1 MKKGMGRRKVEMK
14 KIEKD
19 KALQVCFSKR
29 RQGVFKKASELS
41 LLCGAHVAVIIF
53 SPGGKPYVYAQPSLD
68 YVINTITSSSNPTP
82 PSSLPTHQQRRIDDL
97 NREHAELLAR
107 LEAERTKLREL
118 NLSLSELE
126 MRRSNAEGMMSRR
139 TEEISV
145 PLEYANVGDPV
156 RSAADRAGPLAGTW
170 ETPMEELEMWEEAEM
185 EGVKEVMSRPPL
197 PPLEYAN
204 VGDPLAVMWEEVE
217 MEGMKEVMSRPP
229 TPLLKYANV
238 GVDPEVEE
246 RLFSPYFV
254 GGGGGDDCGF
264 FGCEQGFDSIDMG
277 QFFC

>member
-41 LLCGAHVAVIIF
+41 LLCGAHVAVIVF
-53 SPGGKPYVYAQPSLD
+53 SPGSKPYVYAQPSLD
-68 YVINTITSSSNPTP
+68 SVINTITSSSNPTP

-107 LEAERTKLREL
+107 LEAERARLREL

-126 MRRSNAEGMMSRR
+126 MRRSDAEGVMSRR

-156 RSAADRAGPLAGTW
+156 RSAADRPGPLAGMW
-170 ETPMEELEMWEEAEM
+170 ETPVEELEM
-185 EGVKEVMSRPPL
+185 EGVKEVGPFTIF
-197 PPLEYAN
+197 N
-204 VGDPLAVMWEEVE
+204 
-217 MEGMKEVMSRPP
+217 K
-229 TPLLKYANV
+229 N
-238 GVDPEVEE
+238 
-246 RLFSPYFV
+246 
-254 GGGGGDDCGF
+254 
-264 FGCEQGFDSIDMG
+264 
-277 QFFC
+277 